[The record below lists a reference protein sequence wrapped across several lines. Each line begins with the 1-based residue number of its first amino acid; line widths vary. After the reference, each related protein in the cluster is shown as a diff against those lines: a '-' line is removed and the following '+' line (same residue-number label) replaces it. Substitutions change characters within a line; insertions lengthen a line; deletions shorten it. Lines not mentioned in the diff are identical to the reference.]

1 MAEVSQGWNINWA
14 DLPNALKRKVKGK
27 RKKGKKFIKEKEVEE
42 SNEKVQRGAPISNT
56 TKNKKKKSVT
66 RLKRTAFFE
75 PSLAQKREEYHPISK
90 KDIKPTPSQPRN
102 IEKMLSLDVSRSINK
117 INKER
122 HKEKEFTSSFFM

>member
-1 MAEVSQGWNINWA
+1 M
-14 DLPNALKRKVKGK
+14 
-27 RKKGKKFIKEKEVEE
+27 KKFREVPP
-42 SNEKVQRGAPISNT
+42 SPILL
-56 TKNKKKKSVT
+56 KIKKKSVT

>member
-56 TKNKKKKSVT
+56 TKNKKKN
-66 RLKRTAFFE
+66 
-75 PSLAQKREEYHPISK
+75 P
-90 KDIKPTPSQPRN
+90 
-102 IEKMLSLDVSRSINK
+102 
-117 INKER
+117 
-122 HKEKEFTSSFFM
+122 